1 MDRFIYKKKFLR
13 CLGQYIEGSRLDGI
27 LIEADIYGVN
37 TLASILEGYNRGIR
51 AHKLLYEAL
60 RSIQIA
66 EFIECMNYSQDVLQQ
81 LNICLQEIRESTVDK
96 DHSGLVEKYD
106 QYKRIITDFL
116 MNFSNFLH
124 TMSTENQIFKQL
136 LQNGRNFVK
145 FSYG

>member
-1 MDRFIYKKKFLR
+1 MRS
-13 CLGQYIEGSRLDGI
+13 LGKYIEGSGLGGI

-37 TLASILEGYNRGIR
+37 TLASILNGTHYNRGIRR

-81 LNICLQEIRESTVDK
+81 LNICLQ
-96 DHSGLVEKYD
+96 
-106 QYKRIITDFL
+106 YKRIITDFL

-136 LQNGRNFVK
+136 LRNGRNFVK
-145 FSYG
+145 FRYG